1 MSGHFSVN
9 GLKSPDTCLR
19 RLHGRVP
26 DYIRITFISALI
38 LGLLT
43 HMYMLTNKLTNHDD
57 LSVLFGNDYGAA
69 SGRWFLPF
77 ATQLSG
83 GFSMPWLI
91 GLFSLLCLA
100 GTACFVVSL
109 LRIRRPLGCVLT
121 AAVLVSF
128 PTVAA
133 TLTYMFT
140 AGAYFLA
147 LLLAAFG
154 AWAAVRFGWWGSAL
168 GVLALV
174 LSLGSYQSYLPVA
187 VVLMVGAMLLETMD
201 GERPFSALMGKGLRL
216 VATLAAAVAVYMLI
230 VRVTTAETGLVD
242 YMGLQEMG
250 QLKLAELPALVKKSY
265 TEYFALFLKNER
277 GFHFGF
283 LPYAFGLSA
292 AGVLV
297 LEGMILVRRRL
308 GPARTVLALAL
319 VAVYPLAG
327 GLIYVMVPNAVVHD
341 LMTYGL
347 CFILLVPIFMAEYA
361 AEVFQDG
368 GARLPRALVGWIAAL
383 TVALTAYSYMI
394 VDNNAYLKIDV
405 SMRQCEAYS
414 TRLLARIEDCEGYR
428 PGMDVVLVGSEIR
441 EAALSPTPQFNSVQ
455 LIGVLDMGGFRTT
468 YTYGYFLRYYCGF
481 TDPVYLGSSAQG
493 LAFAATEQVQAMPC
507 YPQAGSVQVID
518 GSVVVKLN
526 EMQ

>member
-1 MSGHFSVN
+1 MAHRLSLN
-9 GLKSPDTCLR
+9 GLKGPDACLR
-19 RLHGRVP
+19 ELFGRIP
-26 DYIRITFISALI
+26 NHIRITFVSAFV
-38 LGLLT
+38 LGILT

-77 ATQLSG
+77 ATRLCG

-100 GTACFVVSL
+100 GAACFTVSL

-154 AWAAVRFGWWGSAL
+154 AWAAVRFGWRGSAL
-168 GVLALV
+168 ALPALV

-187 VVLMVGAMLLETMD
+187 VVLMVGAMLLETLD
-201 GERPFSALMGKGLRL
+201 GERSFSALMGKGLRL
-216 VATLAAAVAVYMLI
+216 VGTLAAAVAVYMLI
-230 VRVTTAETGLVD
+230 VRITTAQTGLVD

-250 QLKLAELPALVKKSY
+250 QLKLAELPGLVKKSY
-265 TEYFALFLKNER
+265 TEYFSLFLKNER
-277 GFHFGF
+277 NFHFGF

-292 AGVLV
+292 AGALVLGVLV
-297 LEGMILVRRRL
+297 LVRRRL
-308 GPARTVLALAL
+308 GPARTVLALVLA
-319 VAVYPLAG
+319 AVYPLAG
-327 GLIYVMVPNAVVHD
+327 GLIYVMVPNAPVHD

-347 CFILLVPIFMAEYA
+347 CFILPVPLFMAEYA

-368 GARLPRALVGWIAAL
+368 TARLPLAAAGWLAAL
-383 TVALTAYSYMI
+383 TVLLAACSYMI

-481 TDPVYLGSSAQG
+481 TDPVYLGNSAQG

-526 EMQ
+526 ETQ